1 MPTQQLELNLSS
13 LVAAENAPEQGN
25 IVEMCDE
32 FDQAIAH
39 LDVPLHQK
47 LAVAGN
53 AIARI
58 VGVYDQKANQ
68 SLDSWDFAGR
78 PATFPVVGLEDYV
91 RQSMS
96 VGIDDFIQDTRSPRK
111 EKEQVSCP
119 ETSIAGVID
128 QAKAI
133 DFINLLELA
142 GNDTPERWSKEI
154 AVWLDANKSCN
165 SITLSKL
172 CNAIDLAPIEVWIGL
187 LLGRFQP
194 AIELRQEDFY
204 GEVLIVR
211 VDAESLAQVLHN

>member
-1 MPTQQLELNLSS
+1 MPTQLELNLSS
-13 LVAAENAPEQGN
+13 LVAAENTPEQGN

-39 LDVPLHQK
+39 LNVPLHQK
-47 LAVAGN
+47 LEAAGN

-78 PATFPVVGLEDYV
+78 PATFPVVDLEDLDSYI

-96 VGIDDFIQDTRSPRK
+96 VGIDDFIEDTRSPRK
-111 EKEQVSCP
+111 EKEQTDRP
-119 ETSIAGVID
+119 ENSIAGVID
-128 QAKAI
+128 QSKAI
-133 DFINLLELA
+133 DLINLLELA
-142 GNDTPERWSKEI
+142 GNDTPEQWSNAI
-154 AVWLDANKSCN
+154 AVWLDANKDSS

-172 CNAIDLAPIEVWIGL
+172 CKAVNLAPIECWIGL

-194 AIELRQEDFY
+194 SIELKQEDFY
-204 GEVLIVR
+204 GEVQICR
-211 VDAESLAQVLHN
+211 VDC

>member
-13 LVAAENAPEQGN
+13 LVAAENTPEQGN

-39 LDVPLHQK
+39 LDLPLHQK
-47 LAVAGN
+47 LEVAGN

-78 PATFPVVGLEDYV
+78 PITFPVVDLDDFDSYI

-96 VGIDDFIQDTRSPRK
+96 VGIDDFIETTRSPRK
-111 EKEQVSCP
+111 EKEPLDCP

-142 GNDTPERWSKEI
+142 GNDTPDRWSNAI
-154 AVWLDANKSCN
+154 AGWLEENNCS

-172 CNAIDLAPIEVWIGL
+172 CKAVNLAPIECWIGL

-194 AIELRQEDFY
+194 AIELSQEDFY
-204 GEVLIVR
+204 GEVRIVR
-211 VDAESLAQVLHN
+211 VDS